1 MTLLLQPAQLIDQLQ
16 EKLSF
21 QKKTVAAD
29 AAVLVGITQEE
40 NPQVLLTRRASQM
53 RHHAG
58 EVSFPGGRR
67 EKGDTSNAVV
77 ALREAQEETAL
88 NPFDVHLL
96 GELPMEKSRSGLYV
110 KPIVGLIP
118 PQPHLIAQPSEID
131 RIFYVSLHDLLTA
144 PPQPYPV
151 KFGAHHLHFPS
162 YNLDNEVVWGL
173 TARILIQLLRQG
185 LGYRKV
191 WPFLLN
197 PPNVPSKFIL
207 K

>member
-1 MTLLLQPAQLIDQLQ
+1 MALILPPTQLITQLQ
-16 EKLSF
+16 ENLSF
-21 QKKTVAAD
+21 QKKSVAAD

-67 EKGDTSNAVV
+67 EKGDTSNVVV

-88 NPFDVHLL
+88 NPFDVQLL

-118 PQPHLIAQPSEID
+118 PQPQLIAQPSEID
-131 RIFYVSLHDLLTA
+131 RIFYVALQDLLTS
-144 PPQPYPV
+144 PPHPYPV
-151 KFGAHHLHFPS
+151 KFGVHDLHFPS
-162 YNLDNEVVWGL
+162 YYLDEEVVWGL
-173 TARILIQLLRQG
+173 TARIIIRLLRQG
-185 LGYRKV
+185 LGYKKM

-197 PPNVPSKFIL
+197 PPNYPSKFNF
-207 K
+207 